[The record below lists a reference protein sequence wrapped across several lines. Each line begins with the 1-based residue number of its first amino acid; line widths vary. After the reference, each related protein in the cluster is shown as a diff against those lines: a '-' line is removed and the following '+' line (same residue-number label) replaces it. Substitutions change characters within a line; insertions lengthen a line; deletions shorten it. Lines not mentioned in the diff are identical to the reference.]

1 MPCAAGEL
9 CLIPD
14 QSLGPNQGDGCRG
27 GCGGRLHGL
36 CGEQEEEDG
45 SELYRICST
54 CASKRFAGAASK
66 AVAGKPKTRE
76 NATSGSKREK
86 GGAGKKADRTAP
98 RTRLSVEEKMA
109 LLAEVDNGISQE
121 LWLGGSSARCG
132 RSRASSKTGRTP
144 KSRPTQKKNAYIV
157 RDTHYIGENLCCA
170 GARYSAGEVAC
181 TIPALYRRP
190 LLYQD
195 IPTYA
200 ECHRAMN
207 VAATRDQLR
216 QCMEP

>member
-14 QSLGPNQGDGCRG
+14 QSLGPNQGHGCRG

-45 SELYRICST
+45 SELYRICPT

-66 AVAGKPKTRE
+66 AAAGKRKARE
-76 NATSGSKREK
+76 KATSGSKRKK

-109 LLAEVDNGISQE
+109 LLAEVDKGISQE
-121 LWLGGSSARCG
+121 TVAG
-132 RSRASSKTGRTP
+132 RFKCAVRPSRASSKTGRTS
-144 KSRPTQKKNAYIV
+144 KSRPTQHGAAASRIARGNSNAYI
-157 RDTHYIGENLCCA
+157 C
-170 GARYSAGEVAC
+170 
-181 TIPALYRRP
+181 
-190 LLYQD
+190 LLYTS
-195 IPTYA
+195 PSP
-200 ECHRAMN
+200 
-207 VAATRDQLR
+207 RDS
-216 QCMEP
+216 

>member
-14 QSLGPNQGDGCRG
+14 QSLGPNQGHGCRG

-45 SELYRICST
+45 SELYRICPT

-66 AVAGKPKTRE
+66 AAAGKRKARE
-76 NATSGSKREK
+76 NATSGSKRKK

-109 LLAEVDNGISQE
+109 LLVEVDKAISQE
-121 LWLGGSSARCG
+121 TVAGRFKCAVRTVQSIKQNRKDIQKQADTARGSR
-132 RSRASSKTGRTP
+132 
-144 KSRPTQKKNAYIV
+144 KSNRP
-157 RDTHYIGENLCCA
+157 GEFKRL
-170 GARYSAGEVAC
+170 YSAGY
-181 TIPALYRRP
+181 ALYRRKSMLCGCP
-190 LLYQD
+190 
-195 IPTYA
+195 
-200 ECHRAMN
+200 
-207 VAATRDQLR
+207 V
-216 QCMEP
+216 